1 MRLPP
6 LDLIITTDAFR
17 RCFLGFLGRAEESAL
32 IYTLQ
37 TSFTSM
43 MKLFLAAASL
53 VATAN
58 AQAGAGT
65 VGCAEVDTD
74 GNGERPSKCSV
85 PPTAGRPARTA
96 TP

>member
-1 MRLPP
+1 M
-6 LDLIITTDAFR
+6 
-17 RCFLGFLGRAEESAL
+17 RAEQRS

-53 VATAN
+53 IATAN

-74 GNGERPSKCSV
+74 GNGESLCV
-85 PPTAGRPARTA
+85 QVLPPTAPAGQPAPA